1 VTRTA
6 SAGLLMVAGF
16 ILLLAVASLY
26 LIKLDAAGR
35 LGLAIGAG
43 LGVLNLA
50 VGGWITL
57 RALRRGMRSA
67 MATLLGGF
75 FARLV
80 AVAGL
85 VILFQRTDGVD
96 AIAFALSFMIF
107 FFAYL
112 GVEVLLVERRTNGG
126 GRPA

>member
-1 VTRTA
+1 
-6 SAGLLMVAGF
+6 MVAGF

-57 RALRRGMRSA
+57 RALRRGMKSA

-75 FARLV
+75 FARMLV
-80 AVAGL
+80 VVGL
-85 VILFQRTDGVD
+85 LILFQRTGGVD
-96 AIAFALSFMIF
+96 PVAFALSFMIF

-112 GVEVLLVERRTNGG
+112 GMEVLLVERGTNGG